1 MKSLVFASRNF
12 KEIIRDPLSWVF
24 CMGFPLVM
32 LALMSVI
39 NASIP
44 KEAGMKL
51 FEIPLLAPGIAVFGY
66 TFIMLF
72 ACMLVSGDRADAFL
86 LRVFTSPMKPSDYII
101 GYIIPLIV
109 LAVGQSVITGIVSVI
124 LGAVQGTAVNFGYM
138 LASVLFSLP
147 AIIMFVSFGLLF
159 GTLCNKNA
167 APGIC
172 SIIISLGG
180 MLGGIWMDVDAI
192 GGTLAKICNALPFV
206 HAVNAARSVYAGDL
220 AGSLSDVGIIC
231 VWAAVITVIA
241 VVCYNKKMKF

>member
-86 LRVFTSPMKPSDYII
+86 LRVFTSPMKRFRE
-101 GYIIPLIV
+101 
-109 LAVGQSVITGIVSVI
+109 Q
-124 LGAVQGTAVNFGYM
+124 
-138 LASVLFSLP
+138 
-147 AIIMFVSFGLLF
+147 
-159 GTLCNKNA
+159 
-167 APGIC
+167 
-172 SIIISLGG
+172 
-180 MLGGIWMDVDAI
+180 W
-192 GGTLAKICNALPFV
+192 
-206 HAVNAARSVYAGDL
+206 
-220 AGSLSDVGIIC
+220 
-231 VWAAVITVIA
+231 
-241 VVCYNKKMKF
+241 